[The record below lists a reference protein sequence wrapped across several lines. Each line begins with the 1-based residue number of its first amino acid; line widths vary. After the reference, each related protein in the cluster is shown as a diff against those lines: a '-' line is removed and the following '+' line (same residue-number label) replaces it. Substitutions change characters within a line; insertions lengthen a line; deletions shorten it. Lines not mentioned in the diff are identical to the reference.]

1 MTPAELL
8 RPFGIEYVATK
19 SGKFT
24 TTCPKCDQGYCNVVR
39 TKDGFKW
46 YCHQCQEGGS
56 ATYEFAERDDLGSI
70 KAIYDYRD
78 ENGKVLFQ
86 VCRYDPIGRP
96 KEFRQRRDANHW
108 NIKGVRIVPYRLP
121 EILAALAEARP
132 LWIVAKK
139 TSTRFGRK
147 TFRRPATQWAP
158 ANGGPTLTR
167 FSATRT

>member
-56 ATYEFAERDDLGSI
+56 ATYEFAERNDLGSI
-70 KAIYDYRD
+70 KAIYDYQD

-121 EILAALAEARP
+121 EILAALAEGRL
-132 LWIVAKK
+132 LWIVEGEKRRRHALVAKR
-139 TSTRFGRK
+139 SGD
-147 TFRRPATQWAP
+147 
-158 ANGGPTLTR
+158 L
-167 FSATRT
+167 